1 MSTKSARAE
10 LTQLLVAWTGGDEKA
25 LETLSRAVYDELRR
39 LARNYM
45 RGERPGHTLEAT
57 ALVHE
62 AFVRIIDWKS
72 VEWKSRAHF
81 FAVASQMMRRILVD
95 HARARR
101 NLKRGGEWKQLS
113 LSAVEFL
120 PENRRTDLLDIDEA
134 LETLKRVD
142 ARKAKVV
149 ELRFFGGL
157 TVEETAAVLDVSSD
171 TVLNDWRFAKAW
183 LLRELERGK
192 GENS

>member
-1 MSTKSARAE
+1 MKKPSPLE
-10 LTQLLVAWTGGDEKA
+10 LTRLLVAWTSGDAAA
-25 LETLSRAVYDELRR
+25 LEKLSSAVYDELRH

-45 RGERPGHTLEAT
+45 RGERPGHTLQTT

-62 AFVRIIDWKS
+62 AFLRIIDWKN

-183 LLRELERGK
+183 LLRELEQGK

>member
-62 AFVRIIDWKS
+62 AFVRIIDWKN

-183 LLRELERGK
+183 LLRELEQGK

>member
-183 LLRELERGK
+183 LLRELEQGK

>member
-1 MSTKSARAE
+1 MPTKSARAA

-45 RGERPGHTLEAT
+45 RGERPGHTLDAT

>member
-1 MSTKSARAE
+1 
-10 LTQLLVAWTGGDEKA
+10 
-25 LETLSRAVYDELRR
+25 
-39 LARNYM
+39 
-45 RGERPGHTLEAT
+45 
-57 ALVHE
+57 
-62 AFVRIIDWKS
+62 
-72 VEWKSRAHF
+72 
-81 FAVASQMMRRILVD
+81 MRRILVD

-134 LETLKRVD
+134 LATLKRVD

>member
-1 MSTKSARAE
+1 MPTKSARAE

-25 LETLSRAVYDELRR
+25 FETLSRAVYDELRR

-62 AFVRIIDWKS
+62 AFVRIIDWKN

-101 NLKRGGEWKQLS
+101 NQKRGGEWKQMS

-120 PENRRTDLLDIDEA
+120 PENRRTDVLDIDAA
-134 LETLKRVD
+134 LEALKRVD

-192 GENS
+192 RENS

>member
-45 RGERPGHTLEAT
+45 RGERPGHTLDAT

-62 AFVRIIDWKS
+62 AFVRIIDWKN

-183 LLRELERGK
+183 LLRELEQGK

>member
-1 MSTKSARAE
+1 MPTKSARAE

-62 AFVRIIDWKS
+62 AFVRIIDWKN
-72 VEWKSRAHF
+72 VGWKSRAHF

-183 LLRELERGK
+183 LLRELEQGK

>member
-62 AFVRIIDWKS
+62 AFVRIIDWKN

-134 LETLKRVD
+134 LATLKRVD

-183 LLRELERGK
+183 LLRELEQGK

>member
-45 RGERPGHTLEAT
+45 RGERPGHTLDAT

-157 TVEETAAVLDVSSD
+157 TVEETASVLDVSSD

-183 LLRELERGK
+183 LLRELEQGK

>member
-1 MSTKSARAE
+1 MPTKSARAE

-62 AFVRIIDWKS
+62 AFVRIIDWKN

-134 LETLKRVD
+134 LATLKRVD

-183 LLRELERGK
+183 LLRELEQGK